1 MKKNNKILDL
11 IDEKIK
17 DLKDNPL
24 EEDVNFEV
32 IKVFI
37 DTTDDINYKNPTEKW
52 SDGFFMLF
60 YLNALNNIQNE
71 SIKITK
77 KTKLLLTILDYFDIS
92 NILDLVNIDDKINYS
107 NHFINSKIKIQ
118 DIIDG
123 YNDLV
128 RIYGKKSVDKG
139 LKVLEELQK
148 YRMNNDTEFLKREIL
163 NYKLNL
169 TSRRDKRLLDKHFIK
184 DYKAPIVDD
193 AVSTIFNYY
202 NRLLHTDTDKKKAYN
217 NKLYNYE
224 RLKKEYIKLF
234 DEKEITNYQD
244 IIKGIDD
251 DLAILILK
259 EIYNHNMKYYDILE
273 QKHKEISSDNN
284 YIISDILT
292 SNGITSFNIDDY
304 KHENLSKLKEKL
316 LLSKDITD
324 NSNIRKILLKKELK
338 EVKVIA
344 DLVKERILDKSSIE
358 KNIVLL
364 DTNSLEY
371 NNLINNIEYLK
382 ENNKSVINYT
392 SNISNLFIDNNK
404 FIKNIEILDLYD
416 FEKYIKKD
424 KDISFIKEDNLE
436 EKLDMII
443 ELGIEKFIEDEIE
456 FLNLNTFKRL
466 YLAKKVDFN
475 LNEDDIEDI
484 LLSDNFY
491 VSLEDI
497 DKYIPDK
504 VEETGNEINI
514 NPSIIKYSPSN
525 RAMIING
532 VILSKNR
539 VLRNN
544 KKNLNGYDSLV
555 TGARLN
561 SLELDLIQEK
571 INKDNVI

>member
-392 SNISNLFIDNNK
+392 SNISIDNNK